1 MSKAELTEEERVA
14 MAEFNAFSDEYKEKL
29 RDPNLQGRKLSRCL
43 ADLLY
48 YEIGGLDSDL
58 KNLSYKYR
66 NAPEF
71 KYIEVTRLY
80 LDANVEGFIKRAT
93 IEDAPAL
100 YFLIMNLNL
109 SLNTIPKDGL
119 ISQVLSYHVRYKEK
133 IEDKQL
139 RKDYIKLFKRTV
151 NQALFLLE
159 RKKKELKFMSDSIRK
174 IAGEKAE
181 ENIALIERNILLDA
195 LEMAKLLAH
204 ICDSQSEYAHYMDLG
219 WFARSH
225 LRHFIESLRAESGE
239 LSFLSQ
245 GSSAPVTNVVQF
257 KNNKNR
263 KKRKR

>member
-1 MSKAELTEEERVA
+1 

-109 SLNTIPKDGL
+109 SCVVI
-119 ISQVLSYHVRYKEK
+119 V
-133 IEDKQL
+133 
-139 RKDYIKLFKRTV
+139 
-151 NQALFLLE
+151 
-159 RKKKELKFMSDSIRK
+159 
-174 IAGEKAE
+174 
-181 ENIALIERNILLDA
+181 
-195 LEMAKLLAH
+195 
-204 ICDSQSEYAHYMDLG
+204 
-219 WFARSH
+219 FA
-225 LRHFIESLRAESGE
+225 
-239 LSFLSQ
+239 
-245 GSSAPVTNVVQF
+245 
-257 KNNKNR
+257 
-263 KKRKR
+263 